1 MCGGSNFCCI
11 FWSFVCDGF
20 GDCDDGFDEFESV
33 CGRWRKGCVWYVYL
47 GREKG
52 SVWYIGRGKCVCEMY
67 VEKRVCDRCMKKIV
81 CVIYVGVI
89 NVGKVGVYR
98 ERVI

>member
-47 GREKG
+47 GREEG
-52 SVWYIGRGKCVCEMY
+52 
-67 VEKRVCDRCMKKIV
+67 VCDIKVEESV
-81 CVIYVGVI
+81 CVRC
-89 NVGKVGVYR
+89 K
-98 ERVI
+98 